1 VNQVLTAENIL
12 AATGLLI
19 AIGGGFKWV
28 LDSITSHLRQ
38 ERDLAVKARNEA
50 EAKESTLDNELTV
63 AKVQLTRLEAAAE
76 SARIERQ
83 RADDLL
89 QRAQAAEGA
98 NASLRLR
105 IAQLEADVAHER
117 GQYTDFAQLRD
128 EKPKP

>member
-1 VNQVLTAENIL
+1 MFTSENIL
-12 AATGLLI
+12 AATGLLL

-38 ERDLAVKARNEA
+38 ERDLAVKARADA
-50 EAKESTLDNELTV
+50 EAKESTLEDELTV

-76 SARIERQ
+76 SARIERLRADTMQQ
-83 RADDLL
+83 RAE
-89 QRAQAAEGA
+89 AAEGI

-128 EKPKP
+128 EKKP

>member
-1 VNQVLTAENIL
+1 MFTSENIL
-12 AATGLLI
+12 AATGLLL

-38 ERDLAVKARNEA
+38 ERDLAVKARADA
-50 EAKESTLDNELTV
+50 EAKESTLEDELTV

-76 SARIERQ
+76 SARIERLRADTMQQ
-83 RADDLL
+83 RAE
-89 QRAQAAEGA
+89 AAEGI
-98 NASLRLR
+98 NASLHLR

-128 EKPKP
+128 EKKP

>member
-1 VNQVLTAENIL
+1 VLTAENIL
-12 AATGLLI
+12 AATALLI

-38 ERDLAVKARNEA
+38 ERDLAVKARAEA
-50 EAKESTLDNELTV
+50 EAKESQLEDELTV
-63 AKVQLTRLEAAAE
+63 ATRLEAASE

-83 RADDLL
+83 RADTLL
-89 QRAQAAEGA
+89 QRAEAAEGA

-128 EKPKP
+128 EKKP